1 MGFLQPNYNKPG
13 AGVSKKG
20 PKKKEFVRFFEI
32 YTRKF
37 WNLMVANL
45 LYVAVSLPLVT
56 GGLADAGLTRITRS
70 FSQEKFAFIRQDFFD
85 TIRKNWKQALPIGVV
100 NLLLTGLLIFDIY
113 WFYATGE
120 GLGGILL
127 FAGILLASVI
137 FAFMRYYIP
146 LLIITFKLNWKQI
159 YKNAFLLALAGL
171 KRNVVISIVLVLVY
185 ALAGWLMWINLAV
198 GLTVSL
204 MMYIFVFPAF
214 RSFLIQFC
222 IFPVVKK
229 YIIDPYY
236 REHPDEDIEK
246 RKDLN
251 LEVESGE
258 EEEES
263 VFEDTLPEVEDSVC
277 DDNKI
282 VIPKQYSSIRDDD
295 DDDTI

>member
-20 PKKKEFVRFFEI
+20 PKKKEFVRFLEI
-32 YTRKF
+32 YARKF

-85 TIRKNWKQALPIGVV
+85 TIRKNWKQALPIGIV
-100 NLLLTGLLIFDIY
+100 NLLLTGLLVFDIY
-113 WFYATGE
+113 WFYVTGE

-171 KRNVVISIVLVLVY
+171 KRNVVISVVLVLVY

-263 VFEDTLPEVEDSVC
+263 VFEDTLPEPEDFAS
-277 DDNKI
+277 DDSEI
-282 VIPKQYSSIRDDD
+282 VIPKQYSSIREDD